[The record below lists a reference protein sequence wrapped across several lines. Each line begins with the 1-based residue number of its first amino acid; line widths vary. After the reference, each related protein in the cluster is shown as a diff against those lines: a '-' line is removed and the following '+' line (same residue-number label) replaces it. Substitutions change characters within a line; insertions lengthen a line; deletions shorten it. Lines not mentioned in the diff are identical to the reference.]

1 MTRRPRSA
9 TRPAPVFRA
18 SDGAPWPTDD
28 ELDLD
33 AEWAAL
39 RESADID
46 WWVDDEG
53 SQTRDSPDHRGGEP
67 RDVIAPASVLDDADG
82 LSDGRPDVR
91 ADGRWDG
98 WPGPRPDGW
107 TGSESVDWRDG
118 GSGAPGTEAAAS
130 DLDARLGH
138 LELVVAE
145 RHRATAEEYRLIAEI
160 LADAIAD
167 PTPWVGPDPTLDRAW
182 HDRRGRTAAAVRR
195 DRLDMAQRAAV
206 AEIALRLRVSEQTVR
221 ARATRAQT
229 LKERCPRLWRTFTD
243 GRTSER
249 HAIETARLADSLP
262 AAPFVTASPA
272 GGDGPENGVDATP
285 ASEDPSA
292 VDPSAEGD
300 AAAASADASP
310 VDAGASDARADAEAT
325 APSADESAAVWHAFD
340 TAVTDRAVRLV
351 PAKFAV
357 AARAI
362 REKVHAESV
371 DERHRRAA
379 VDRGVWMTPELDGM
393 ASLSALLPA
402 ADARGVMAQLDRAAR
417 HLRAAADEERTLAQ
431 LRADVLADLVVRPAG
446 DAAPPPSDDGP
457 TDARRVWTTRHEH
470 YPPPR
475 DTHDGENLLP
485 WATPAARDRRP
496 HHSMPIPPTAD
507 TDDRNAPLSRDTP
520 PVLHRRSRP
529 PDGSSPVLGTT
540 PSSPRPHENALA
552 ARHPAPSPVQATVIL
567 TVPALT
573 LLGAGREPAT
583 LEGYGPID
591 LDTAR
596 RLAGG
601 ATSWVRLLTDPV
613 TAVPLALDR
622 KTYRVPVALRRWLGI
637 TSPTCAFPGCARSA
651 TDCDID
657 HRRHGATAARPTPTT
672 STPNAVTITGSAT
685 TRGGHRRRRCRA
697 TRRGP
702 HPSGRGT
709 TPTRP
714 RSDTPLAPPR
724 ARATPRDA
732 NPRGPSPQRNPART
746 APCDANTRATPP
758 PPARG
763 LIRHPPR
770 AKSPTARI
778 AAPTAPS
785 LRPQHPHPRDLVLQ
799 PARATEHPHLM
810 RLGEHPGQ
818 LLTVGRAETET
829 LPEPA
834 GASAEEPGRARAR
847 LGRAVQ
853 GELGQRTPSSA
864 LSSLR

>member
-53 SQTRDSPDHRGGEP
+53 SQTRDSPDHRRGGP
-67 RDVIAPASVLDDADG
+67 RDLIAPASVLDDADG

-107 TGSESVDWRDG
+107 TGSESIDWRDG
-118 GSGAPGTEAAAS
+118 GSGAPGTQAAAS

-310 VDAGASDARADAEAT
+310 VDAGASDARSDAEAT

-340 TAVTDRAVRLV
+340 TAVTDRAARLV

-446 DAAPPPSDDGP
+446 AADPPPSDDGP
-457 TDARRVWTTRHEH
+457 TDARRVWTTQHEH
-470 YPPPR
+470 SRTSRHARRGGPSPVGDSSGFR
-475 DTHDGENLLP
+475 
-485 WATPAARDRRP
+485 PAV
-496 HHSMPIPPTAD
+496 
-507 TDDRNAPLSRDTP
+507 APLDANSPERRHGRPGSPSLEGYSRGTP
-520 PVLHRRSRP
+520 PASRP

-657 HRRHGATAARPTPTT
+657 HRRAWVDG
-672 STPNAVTITGSAT
+672 
-685 TRGGHRRRRCRA
+685 
-697 TRRGP
+697 
-702 HPSGRGT
+702 GT
-709 TPTRP
+709 TDADNLDPECRHHHRIRHDTRWSP
-714 RSDTPLAPPR
+714 SASVSGDTSWTSPLG
-724 ARATPRDA
+724 ARYDV
-732 NPRGPSPQRNPART
+732 
-746 APCDANTRATPP
+746 DPP
-758 PPARG
+758 PF
-763 LIRHPPR
+763 
-770 AKSPTARI
+770 
-778 AAPTAPS
+778 
-785 LRPQHPHPRDLVLQ
+785 
-799 PARATEHPHLM
+799 
-810 RLGEHPGQ
+810 
-818 LLTVGRAETET
+818 
-829 LPEPA
+829 
-834 GASAEEPGRARAR
+834 
-847 LGRAVQ
+847 
-853 GELGQRTPSSA
+853 
-864 LSSLR
+864 

>member
-46 WWVDDEG
+46 WWVDDED
-53 SQTRDSPDHRGGEP
+53 SQTRDSPDHRGGGP
-67 RDVIAPASVLDDADG
+67 RDLIAPASVLDDADG
-82 LSDGRPDVR
+82 LSDGWPDVR
-91 ADGRWDG
+91 ADERWDG

-118 GSGAPGTEAAAS
+118 GSGAPGTQAAAS

-160 LADAIAD
+160 LAGAVAD

-195 DRLDMAQRAAV
+195 DRLDMAQRAAI

-272 GGDGPENGVDATP
+272 GDDGPEDAVGATP
-285 ASEDPSA
+285 ASGDPSA
-292 VDPSAEGD
+292 VDQSAEGD

-310 VDAGASDARADAEAT
+310 VDAGASNARSDAEAT

-470 YPPPR
+470 YPTPR
-475 DTHDGENLLP
+475 HARRGKPSPVGDSRGTR
-485 WATPAARDRRP
+485 PAAPPLDANSSGRRHGRP
-496 HHSMPIPPTAD
+496 ESPS
-507 TDDRNAPLSRDTP
+507 LEGYSLGTP
-520 PVLHRRSRP
+520 PASRP

-657 HRRHGATAARPTPTT
+657 HRRAWGDGGRTDADNLDPECRHHHRIRHDTRWSP
-672 STPNAVTITGSAT
+672 SAT
-685 TRGGHRRRRCRA
+685 V
-697 TRRGP
+697 
-702 HPSGRGT
+702 SG
-709 TPTRP
+709 
-714 RSDTPLAPPR
+714 DTSWTSPLG
-724 ARATPRDA
+724 ARYDV
-732 NPRGPSPQRNPART
+732 
-746 APCDANTRATPP
+746 DPP
-758 PPARG
+758 PF
-763 LIRHPPR
+763 
-770 AKSPTARI
+770 
-778 AAPTAPS
+778 
-785 LRPQHPHPRDLVLQ
+785 
-799 PARATEHPHLM
+799 
-810 RLGEHPGQ
+810 
-818 LLTVGRAETET
+818 
-829 LPEPA
+829 
-834 GASAEEPGRARAR
+834 
-847 LGRAVQ
+847 
-853 GELGQRTPSSA
+853 
-864 LSSLR
+864 

>member
-9 TRPAPVFRA
+9 ARPAPVFRA
-18 SDGAPWPTDD
+18 SDGTPWPSDD

-46 WWVDDEG
+46 WWVDDED
-53 SQTRDSPDHRGGEP
+53 SQTRDSPDHRGSEP
-67 RDVIAPASVLDDADG
+67 RDVIAPASVLDEADG

-107 TGSESVDWRDG
+107 TGSESVDWRDS
-118 GSGAPGTEAAAS
+118 GSRALGTEAAAS

-160 LADAIAD
+160 LADAVTD

-206 AEIALRLRVSEQTVR
+206 AEIALRLRVSERTVR
-221 ARATRAQT
+221 ARATRAET

-262 AAPFVTASPA
+262 AATFVTASPS
-272 GGDGPENGVDATP
+272 GGDGPEDAVGATP
-285 ASEDPSA
+285 ASGDPST
-292 VDPSAEGD
+292 VDPSTEGD
-300 AAAASADASP
+300 AAAASVGASP
-310 VDAGASDARADAEAT
+310 VDAGAADASADAEAT
-325 APSADESAAVWHAFD
+325 APSADASAAVWHAFD

-417 HLRAAADEERTLAQ
+417 HLRVAPDEERTLAQ

-446 DAAPPPSDDGP
+446 AADPPPSDDGP
-457 TDARRVWTTRHEH
+457 TDARRVWTTQHEDSRISRHARRGK
-470 YPPPR
+470 PSPVGDSR
-475 DTHDGENLLP
+475 GTR
-485 WATPAARDRRP
+485 PAAPPLDANSSDRRHGRP
-496 HHSMPIPPTAD
+496 ECPSLEGYSPG
-507 TDDRNAPLSRDTP
+507 TP
-520 PVLHRRSRP
+520 PASRP

-540 PSSPRPHENALA
+540 PSSPRPDDASATGTEGSAGESPRPHENALA

-573 LLGAGREPAT
+573 LLGVGREPAT

-591 LDTAR
+591 FDTAR

-657 HRRHGATAARPTPTT
+657 HRRARGDGGTT
-672 STPNAVTITGSAT
+672 DADNLDPECRHHHRIRHDTRWSPSAT
-685 TRGGHRRRRCRA
+685 V
-697 TRRGP
+697 
-702 HPSGRGT
+702 SG
-709 TPTRP
+709 
-714 RSDTPLAPPR
+714 DTSWTSPLG
-724 ARATPRDA
+724 ARYDA
-732 NPRGPSPQRNPART
+732 
-746 APCDANTRATPP
+746 DPP
-758 PPARG
+758 PF
-763 LIRHPPR
+763 
-770 AKSPTARI
+770 
-778 AAPTAPS
+778 
-785 LRPQHPHPRDLVLQ
+785 
-799 PARATEHPHLM
+799 
-810 RLGEHPGQ
+810 
-818 LLTVGRAETET
+818 
-829 LPEPA
+829 
-834 GASAEEPGRARAR
+834 
-847 LGRAVQ
+847 
-853 GELGQRTPSSA
+853 
-864 LSSLR
+864 